1 MIVEQPR
8 PKRKW
13 KLPADLEEFLA
24 PSDDESEA
32 FDSDEDFITR
42 DSG

>member
-1 MIVEQPR
+1 MIVEQPL

-24 PSDDESEA
+24 PSEDESDIL
-32 FDSDEDFITR
+32 DSDEDFITG
-42 DSG
+42 DLG